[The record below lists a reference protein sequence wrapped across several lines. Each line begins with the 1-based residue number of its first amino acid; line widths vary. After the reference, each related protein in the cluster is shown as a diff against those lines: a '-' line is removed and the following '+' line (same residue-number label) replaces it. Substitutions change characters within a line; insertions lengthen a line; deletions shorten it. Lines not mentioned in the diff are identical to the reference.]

1 MPCWQVTKTGKD
13 LTGHAILVDLVSIN
27 TIHYMG
33 HNNLQD
39 AQEKQSEIEMEF
51 GHDGAVLRFTL
62 VFRVMWG

>member
-1 MPCWQVTKTGKD
+1 
-13 LTGHAILVDLVSIN
+13 
-27 TIHYMG
+27 MG

-62 VFRVMWG
+62 VYRVIWG